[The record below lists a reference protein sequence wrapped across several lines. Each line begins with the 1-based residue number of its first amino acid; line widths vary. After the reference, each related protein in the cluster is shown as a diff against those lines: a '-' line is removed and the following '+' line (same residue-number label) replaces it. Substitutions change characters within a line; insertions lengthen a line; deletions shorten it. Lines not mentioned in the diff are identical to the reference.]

1 MTAIETSWLSSS
13 DYTYLTELARS
24 IVGTRC
30 GIADHHEVLSR
41 TDYAVLT
48 LTLEQPSMQVMVK
61 LAGPR
66 ASLSCPFD
74 RTAALNRLVRERTD
88 IPTYE
93 VLAADVSYASWPWR
107 YLVTTVVPGMTW
119 AEARPFLSP
128 LALRDLYPQLGR
140 AVAALHGIPFTR
152 FGEPDANVT
161 DPSPGQRDAQGD
173 GSPGI
178 GAEAP
183 SVAHRD
189 GLAQRVDYIEALA
202 RRARSRIA
210 NPSHADLFV
219 DLLHERAYLFA
230 GVDGPALCHEDL
242 NPTNLLV
249 REDDEGRW
257 HLSGVL
263 DFDSAWA
270 GCPESDLARLEL
282 WEGMTGEG
290 FFEAYR
296 STRTTAPGYAERR
309 PLHQLQWCLE
319 YASISLRHL
328 ADTQRVCDELGI
340 FHETLAGTAQGAVSR
355 STQPYGSRS
364 R

>member
-1 MTAIETSWLSSS
+1 M
-13 DYTYLTELARS
+13 ELVRS
-24 IVGTRC
+24 IVGARC
-30 GIADHHEVLSR
+30 GIADYHEVLSR
-41 TDYAVLT
+41 ADYAVLM
-48 LTLEQPSMQVMVK
+48 LTLEQPSMRVVVK

-66 ASLSCPFD
+66 ASLACPFD
-74 RTAALNRLVRERTD
+74 RTATLNRLVRGQTD
-88 IPTYE
+88 VPTYE
-93 VLAADVSYASWPWR
+93 VLAADVSYARWPWR
-107 YLVTTVVPGMTW
+107 YLVTTVVSGMTW
-119 AEARPFLSP
+119 AEARPLLSP
-128 LALRDLYPQLGR
+128 AALRDLYPQLGR
-140 AVAALHGIPFTR
+140 SVAALHGIPFTR
-152 FGEPDANVT
+152 FGEPVANVT
-161 DPSPGQRDAQGD
+161 APSPDQLVAQGD

-219 DLLHERAYLFA
+219 DLLRERRRLFA
-230 GVDGPALCHEDL
+230 GVDGPVLCHEDL

-257 HLSGVL
+257 RLSGVL

-296 STRTTAPGYAERR
+296 SARIIASGYAERR

-319 YASISLRHL
+319 YASVSPQHL
-328 ADTQRVCDELGI
+328 ADTRRVRDELGI
-340 FHETLAGTAQGAVSR
+340 APLHFGTDSPPRDSA
-355 STQPYGSRS
+355 T
-364 R
+364 

>member
-1 MTAIETSWLSSS
+1 M
-13 DYTYLTELARS
+13 ELVRS
-24 IVGTRC
+24 IVGARC
-30 GIADHHEVLSR
+30 GIADYHEVLSR
-41 TDYAVLT
+41 ADYAVLM
-48 LTLEQPSMQVMVK
+48 LTLEQPSIRVVVK

-66 ASLSCPFD
+66 ASLACPFD
-74 RTAALNRLVRERTD
+74 RTATLSRLVRGQTD
-88 IPTYE
+88 VPTYD
-93 VLAADVSYASWPWR
+93 VLAADVSYARWPWR

-119 AEARPFLSP
+119 AEARPLLLP
-128 LALRDLYPQLGR
+128 TVLRDLYPQLGR

-161 DPSPGQRDAQGD
+161 DLSPGQRDAHVE

-183 SVAHRD
+183 TGAYTD
-189 GLAQRVDYIEALA
+189 GLAQRVDYIEALV

-249 REDDEGRW
+249 RQDADNGRW
-257 HLSGVL
+257 LLSGVL

-290 FFEAYR
+290 FFETYR
-296 STRTTAPGYAERR
+296 STRTITPGYAERR

-319 YASISLRHL
+319 YASASPCHL
-328 ADTQRVCDELGI
+328 ADTRRVCDELGI
-340 FHETLAGTAQGAVSR
+340 PPLHFGTDSPARDS
-355 STQPYGSRS
+355 ST
-364 R
+364 